1 MAACDETEIL
11 LVTMWLGGSL
21 DIVKPG
27 LTVYYN
33 LTVLSLISNPDT
45 QDWSHEIW
53 LVKLN
58 RFFNLVRN
66 LWALID
72 VLMNLGGTIIP
83 TIVA

>member
-1 MAACDETEIL
+1 VCMAACDETEIL

-45 QDWSHEIW
+45 QD
-53 LVKLN
+53 
-58 RFFNLVRN
+58 
-66 LWALID
+66 
-72 VLMNLGGTIIP
+72 
-83 TIVA
+83 